1 MRRRE
6 FIKAVAGSAAAWP
19 FMARAQQSK
28 VARIGVLYIGTADA
42 ESFKKELGEGLREL
56 GYVDGQNIAFEF
68 RSAEGRLDRLPELA
82 AELVR
87 LKVDVIVA
95 LYVPP
100 SLAAKQ
106 ATQNIPIVVIV
117 GDPVETGIVPS
128 LAHPGGNITG
138 VSLMAS
144 ALGGKSVELF
154 RDMLPSAQ
162 RVGVLGHSTNPVFA
176 KSMLDEVLVAG
187 RTTDTE
193 IEPIVMVRG
202 PEEAESAFATMVN
215 SKSGCRR
222 RPGQLSDQIGDRCG
236 DQVSVA
242 DRIDHARICRYWRAD
257 VVWSGWSCR
266 VSAWRQVCAE
276 NTTGQAA
283 ERHTDR
289 TAYEI
294 RASHQ
299 PQNSEGHRPYGT
311 GKILVACRRGAR
323 VKPYDVRYWHKAD
336 MPSCTAHVRC
346 WGQSGH
352 DVLHCKC
359 LLLTQSGHSY
369 HANERP
375 LSGVRRHW
383 LGPRLAHSGVAG
395 PPDMNGR
402 SQVPVSAG
410 LSVVD
415 RSDLPRVRRERYC
428 CGDWRSTFVRST

>member
-154 RDMLPSAQ
+154 RDMLPSAR
-162 RVGVLGHSTNPVFA
+162 RVGVLGHATNPVFA

-215 SKSGCRR
+215 QRADAAVVQGSLAIKSVTDAAIKYRLPTASTTR
-222 RPGQLSDQIGDRCG
+222 AFADIGG
-236 DQVSVA
+236 LMSFGA
-242 DRIDHARICRYWRAD
+242 DGPAAFRHGAKFVQRILQGKQPKDIPIEQPTKFELAINLRTAKAIGLTVPEKFLLRAD
-257 VVWSGWSCR
+257 VVL
-266 VSAWRQVCAE
+266 E
-276 NTTGQAA
+276 
-283 ERHTDR
+283 
-289 TAYEI
+289 
-294 RASHQ
+294 
-299 PQNSEGHRPYGT
+299 
-311 GKILVACRRGAR
+311 
-323 VKPYDVRYWHKAD
+323 
-336 MPSCTAHVRC
+336 
-346 WGQSGH
+346 
-352 DVLHCKC
+352 
-359 LLLTQSGHSY
+359 
-369 HANERP
+369 
-375 LSGVRRHW
+375 
-383 LGPRLAHSGVAG
+383 
-395 PPDMNGR
+395 
-402 SQVPVSAG
+402 
-410 LSVVD
+410 
-415 RSDLPRVRRERYC
+415 
-428 CGDWRSTFVRST
+428 